1 MSSIQRTLQYIYIY
15 IAAAPCLCNIFFD
28 CLVFSYHSFAG
39 VSDESS
45 EVEDDQDALQ
55 IGNERL
61 EDDEELR
68 MHILGLNSYY
78 CKFPV
83 SKDTRQTVCTAMQ
96 QTLLVPVLLSGMWRL
111 VAVLG
116 SVPYPQDTQHQGQS
130 KCYGLNSVKRTFAK
144 YRNSLTF
151 THISDKRVQLLST
164 SILCYHV

>member
-1 MSSIQRTLQYIYIY
+1 MVSYEFNSTNIAIYIY

-116 SVPYPQDTQHQGQS
+116 SVPYPQDT
-130 KCYGLNSVKRTFAK
+130 
-144 YRNSLTF
+144 
-151 THISDKRVQLLST
+151 
-164 SILCYHV
+164 